1 MVLGQPR
8 GDFFPLT
15 HQEGDIL
22 DDLIGYGNIGSIE
35 DNPFVRTPGGRWDIW
50 SLQIHHVHCLPV
62 VTEMNG
68 TADSKTVVLME
79 G

>member
-35 DNPFVRTPGGRWDIW
+35 DNPFVRTPGGR
-50 SLQIHHVHCLPV
+50 
-62 VTEMNG
+62 
-68 TADSKTVVLME
+68 
-79 G
+79 